1 MDDLTTIRVA
11 LLDDSPEDRVLFG
24 HHMREVKGWD
34 LQATLVASPSEFESH
49 LVEHRVQIAFVDY
62 RLGDQLGSEVVAKA
76 SARFPEIAFVVVTGE
91 GDEEAA
97 TRSLRAGAVDY
108 IAKQSLQPA
117 AAAEVIQRVVS
128 EHYKRRQGQVF
139 FNTLSHGVVI
149 YDLDGVI
156 HDVNPGA
163 EKLWGYSRDE
173 MVGNNW
179 GVISSA
185 DFKHFFETMPKEE
198 LRKIMSQ
205 GITAP
210 MEMRSER
217 KDGSPLFI
225 EITTGEISGIGM
237 QRRFAMI
244 TDLTQRRQ
252 LKQLQTQRSAVLESS
267 SDIVALLDARA
278 NITYLNPTAHRLLD
292 VPNGR
297 ELSGEPLHILDFLKT
312 YADTVNRDNVLD
324 FLARDLDTPVR
335 YELNKYNS
343 DDSLV
348 VSSVTTALRNEFD
361 QIEGYTAVLRD
372 IGRDIANEE
381 RLKTLAY
388 TDSLTGLPNRKAFQN
403 FLDKALISEEASLA
417 LMFIDLDKFKRV
429 NDTYGHE
436 AGDRLLKEIATR
448 LLQLQDERHFVAR
461 LAGDEFVLVLLQ
473 PESDQEA
480 RHVAETILASLGR
493 PITLLHDTLNNSVS
507 VGIAKAPEQAGDM
520 SGLLRC
526 ADVAMYAA
534 KANGRNQYTFYAG
547 QDMKVLDSSDQTA
560 SIKT

>member
-24 HHMREVKGWD
+24 HYMTEVQGWE
-34 LQATLVASPSEFESH
+34 LQASVVGSPDDFESH
-49 LVEHRVQIAFVDY
+49 LAEHQIHIAFVDY
-62 RLGDQLGSEVVAKA
+62 RLGEIFGSEVIAKA
-76 SARFPEIAFVVVTGE
+76 SLRFPEVAFVVVTGE

-97 TRSLRAGAVDY
+97 TRSLRAGAIDY
-108 IAKQSLQPA
+108 INKRSMQPA
-117 AAAEVIQRVVS
+117 AAAEVIERVIL
-128 EHYKRRQGQVF
+128 EHYQRRQAQVF
-139 FNTLSHGVVI
+139 FNNVSHGVVI

-163 EKLWGYSRDE
+163 VKLWGYSREE

-237 QRRFAMI
+237 QRRFAMV
-244 TDLTQRRQ
+244 TDVTQRQQ
-252 LKQLQTQRSAVLESS
+252 LKLLQTQRSAVLESS
-267 SDIVALLDARA
+267 SDIVALLDSRA
-278 NITYLNPTAHRLLD
+278 NITYLNPTGHRLLD
-292 VPNGR
+292 VPDGR
-297 ELSGEPLHILDFLKT
+297 GLSGDTMHILDFMQA
-312 YADTVNRDNVLD
+312 YAPTVNRDNVLD
-324 FLARDLDTPVR
+324 FLVDDLDKPVR

-343 DDSLV
+343 EERLI
-348 VSSVTTALRNEFD
+348 VSSVTTAMRNEFG
-361 QIEGYTAVLRD
+361 QIEAYTAVLRD
-372 IGRDIANEE
+372 IGRDIAYEE

-403 FLDKALISEEASLA
+403 FLDKALDEEDASLA

-429 NDTYGHE
+429 NDTYGHD
-436 AGDRLLKEIATR
+436 AGDRLLMEIAAR

-480 RHVAETILASLGR
+480 SHVAETILASLGR

-507 VGIAKAPEQAGDM
+507 VGIAKAPEHAKDM

-526 ADVAMYAA
+526 ADVAMYSA

-547 QDMKVLDSSDQTA
+547 QDMKVLDSNDQTA